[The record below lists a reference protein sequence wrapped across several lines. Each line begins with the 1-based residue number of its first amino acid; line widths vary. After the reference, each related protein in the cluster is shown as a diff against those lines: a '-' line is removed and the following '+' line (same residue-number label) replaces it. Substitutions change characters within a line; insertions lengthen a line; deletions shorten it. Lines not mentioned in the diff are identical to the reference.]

1 VRIIINIASSFRAAA
16 VCAALAGAALAGC
29 ASRLPEPNAADAA
42 RAAKVWPGTTVGDL
56 HRGKVQYMQRCSA
69 CHGLID
75 PHQFD
80 AAKWPG
86 FVQEMSGKLQIT
98 RSEVDD
104 LTRYLVVASESRAP
118 H

>member
-1 VRIIINIASSFRAAA
+1 
-16 VCAALAGAALAGC
+16 
-29 ASRLPEPNAADAA
+29 
-42 RAAKVWPGTTVGDL
+42 
-56 HRGKVQYMQRCSA
+56 MQRCSA

-75 PHQFD
+75 PRQFE

-104 LTRYLVVASESRAP
+104 LTRYLVVAAESRAAQ
-118 H
+118 

>member
-1 VRIIINIASSFRAAA
+1 
-16 VCAALAGAALAGC
+16 
-29 ASRLPEPNAADAA
+29 
-42 RAAKVWPGTTVGDL
+42 
-56 HRGKVQYMQRCSA
+56 MQRCSA

>member
-1 VRIIINIASSFRAAA
+1 VRIIINITASVRAAA
-16 VCAALAGAALAGC
+16 LLATVATVALSGC

-42 RAAKVWPGTTVGDL
+42 RAAKVWPGTTVNDL
-56 HRGKVQYMQRCSA
+56 HRGKLQYMQRCSA

-75 PHQFD
+75 PRQFE

-98 RSEVDD
+98 RSEVVD
-104 LTRYLVVASESRAP
+104 LTRYLVVASESRAA